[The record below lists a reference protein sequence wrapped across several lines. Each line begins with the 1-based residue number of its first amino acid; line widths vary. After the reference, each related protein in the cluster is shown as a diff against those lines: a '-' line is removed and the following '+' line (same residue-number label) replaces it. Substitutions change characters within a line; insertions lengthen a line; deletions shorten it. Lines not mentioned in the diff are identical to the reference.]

1 MMFFLFLCF
10 LALCAAT
17 PLEEKNTKLQRGGC
31 PAFWFNF
38 NGRCFRYFAT
48 DRTWAAAER
57 HCVSLGAN
65 LVSIH
70 SEEEH
75 NFVNTLIR
83 NFDLTEGR
91 TWIGLSDIHEE
102 SSWMWSD
109 GSRVDFVFWKTGEPN
124 NNGGPEPCVE
134 TSFGVNKKWNDER
147 CSRME
152 PFVCALR
159 TICPQ

>member
-48 DRTWAAAER
+48 AKTWAAAER

-70 SEEEH
+70 SVQEH
-75 NFVNTLIR
+75 NFVKSLIQ
-83 NFDLTEGR
+83 NFDHAEGR
-91 TWIGLSDIHEE
+91 TWIGLTDLHED
-102 SSWMWSD
+102 SRWMWSD
-109 GSRVDFVFWKTGEPN
+109 GSRVNFVFWSPGEPN
-124 NNGGPEPCVE
+124 NYGGPESCVE
-134 TSFGVNKKWNDER
+134 TNLGASKKWNDVK
-147 CSRME
+147 CSRMQ
-152 PFVCALR
+152 PFVCALG
-159 TICPQ
+159 TVCPQ